1 MTCAMLLT
9 SPVKHW
15 RGKMTDYQLALLN
28 IAATMFT
35 GVIVIGCNGAILFL
49 GLMIW
54 QLIED
59 RFDL

>member
-1 MTCAMLLT
+1 
-9 SPVKHW
+9 
-15 RGKMTDYQLALLN
+15 MTDYQLALLN
-28 IAATMFT
+28 IISTMFT
-35 GVIVIGCNGAILFL
+35 LVIVIGCNGAILFL